1 MAVFFEAVVSL
12 YASRTNNADDI
23 TLCTIGVNR
32 SGKTEKKIVGMFNN
46 ILPMTVK
53 IDWNSD
59 FKNLCNSITK
69 AHFEIFRHQKYP
81 YQKIMHAIS
90 EKHGSSNIY
99 DIMVSFQNAKYD
111 ENIKTKYKTEW
122 IFNGCAELSFMMN
135 IADMEGAGV
144 LDVNIDYKDEAFT
157 ENEIEKIYARLMHI
171 VQQVIRKK
179 EISFK
184 DIEVVTDDE
193 KLEIL
198 KKFND
203 TKKDYPKE
211 KRIYDFLEEN
221 VMKFPQKD
229 ALYFEGNKMSYCE
242 FNQKV
247 NSLANYIIS
256 KNVKHNSIIG
266 IMQERSFE
274 MLISIYAALKA
285 GCAYMPMDPHFPS
298 DRIEFMLED
307 SEAPIVLTNSKW
319 LDKLTMAKECVE
331 VDKFD
336 YEKYSKE
343 NPKIDVSSKDV
354 AYVIYTS
361 GSTGKPKGAQIQH
374 HSAINRIKWMHEH
387 YPLLKDDVILQKT
400 PYTFDVSVWE
410 LFWWSMYGGS
420 LKILIPEGHK
430 DPLEIINAI

>member
-1 MAVFFEAVVSL
+1 
-12 YASRTNNADDI
+12 
-23 TLCTIGVNR
+23 
-32 SGKTEKKIVGMFNN
+32 
-46 ILPMTVK
+46 
-53 IDWNSD
+53 
-59 FKNLCNSITK
+59 
-69 AHFEIFRHQKYP
+69 
-81 YQKIMHAIS
+81 MHAIS

-256 KNVKHNSIIG
+256 K
-266 IMQERSFE
+266 
-274 MLISIYAALKA
+274 
-285 GCAYMPMDPHFPS
+285 
-298 DRIEFMLED
+298 
-307 SEAPIVLTNSKW
+307 T
-319 LDKLTMAKECVE
+319 
-331 VDKFD
+331 
-336 YEKYSKE
+336 
-343 NPKIDVSSKDV
+343 
-354 AYVIYTS
+354 
-361 GSTGKPKGAQIQH
+361 
-374 HSAINRIKWMHEH
+374 
-387 YPLLKDDVILQKT
+387 
-400 PYTFDVSVWE
+400 
-410 LFWWSMYGGS
+410 
-420 LKILIPEGHK
+420 
-430 DPLEIINAI
+430 